1 MNTFVNRYVPEFMY
15 DSKYYP
21 NYVSGGGYVISGPL
35 VPVLFD
41 KALQVP
47 YFHFEDVYLTGIVAK
62 AANVV
67 PEDNTSF
74 GFRTLPVDPCVY
86 RHLITSHGLSPNE
99 LRSIWQSVNDPS
111 LMCPSAH
118 LPLAICFFVS
128 SLLGAC
134 LIFKCC
140 RLRREKLAISQIK

>member
-1 MNTFVNRYVPEFMY
+1 MY

-35 VPVLFD
+35 VPVLFET
-41 KALQVP
+41 ALQVP

-62 AANVV
+62 TANVI

-74 GFRTLPVDPCVY
+74 GFRTLPADVDKCAY

-99 LRSIWQSVNDPS
+99 LRSVWQSVNDPS
-111 LMCPSAH
+111 LICPSAH
-118 LPLAICFFVS
+118 LPLVICFFVS
-128 SLLGAC
+128 SVGIGLV
-134 LIFKCC
+134 FKCC